1 MVGKRH
7 IDVARKLRDVPIG
20 SMVEF
25 VLQPPVRGFNM
36 VGGRSKG
43 TKVSGDINKGA
54 MTVRIKS
61 NGDAE
66 VVEGDK
72 PCKRSY
78 DFILSH
84 IFMILFSVQSK

>member
-7 IDVARKLRDVPIG
+7 IDVARKLRSIPIG

-25 VLQPPVRGFNM
+25 VLQPPVRGFNQLTSRTE
-36 VGGRSKG
+36 GK
-43 TKVSGDINKGA
+43 KVTGDINKSG

-66 VVEGDK
+66 IVPVDK
-72 PCKRSY
+72 QCKSKYAKLTLLHRN
-78 DFILSH
+78 
-84 IFMILFSVQSK
+84 IFPV